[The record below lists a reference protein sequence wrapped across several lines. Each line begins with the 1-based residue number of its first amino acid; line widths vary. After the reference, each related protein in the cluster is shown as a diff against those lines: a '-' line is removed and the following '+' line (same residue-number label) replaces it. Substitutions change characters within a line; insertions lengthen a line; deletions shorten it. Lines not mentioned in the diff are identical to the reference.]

1 MKLALQKAF
10 RQVGATDEQAHQ
22 AAESIDSALDKRI
35 KDSQAHLATKADIHE
50 LKIDIATVRSEMA
63 TMKAELIRLFVTSQ
77 VATIGVI
84 LTVVLGA
91 MRYLN
96 RT

>member
-1 MKLALQKAF
+1 MKLALHKAF

-22 AAESIDSALDKRI
+22 AAETIDCALDKRI